1 MLARRRPDQLAPASE
16 SAAVS
21 ASTKTPSTGG
31 MAERHVRELLELAQ
45 VEIGGHQPWDIQV
58 HDDRLYR
65 RVLSEGSLGLGE
77 SYMDGWWDCA
87 SLDAFMYRVLRAD
100 LDREVSG
107 RYDLLLGVLSVVGN
121 LQSKTRAWM
130 VGQQHYDL
138 DNRLYERMLDKRM
151 VYTCGYWQNATSLD
165 QAQEDK
171 LELVCRKLRLKPGDK
186 LLDIGCGWG
195 GLAEYAARNFG
206 VSVVGLTISEEQA
219 KLARERCAGLD
230 VEVRLLDYRDIDE
243 RFDHV
248 VSLGM
253 FEHVGWK
260 NYATYME
267 VVHNCLKDDGLF
279 LLHTIG
285 ANRTHFGG
293 DPWIDRYIFPNG
305 ELPSLVQIGKAIE
318 GRFVMEDWH
327 NFGADYDK
335 TLMAWHANVDAAWDE
350 LGQKYDERFR
360 RMWRYYLLT
369 CAGSFRARRNQLWQV
384 VLSKSG
390 VRGGY
395 RAPR

>member
-130 VGQQHYDL
+130 VGHQHYDL

-151 VYTCGYWQNATSLD
+151 IYTCGYWQNATSLD

-230 VEVRLLDYRDIDE
+230 VEIRLLDYRDIDE

-350 LGQKYDERFR
+350 LGEKYDERFR

>member
-130 VGQQHYDL
+130 VGHQHYDL

-151 VYTCGYWQNATSLD
+151 IYTCGYWQNATSLD

-230 VEVRLLDYRDIDE
+230 VEIRLLDYRDIDE

-318 GRFVMEDWH
+318 GRFVLEDWH

-335 TLMAWHANVDAAWDE
+335 TLMAWHAIVDAAWDE
-350 LGQKYDERFR
+350 LGEKYDERFR